1 MENVSKNSTNDKV
14 LSQMKSENLHIS
26 PDDILCSLQPLIA
39 EYFDGDCKCSGDSIT
54 YTAANG
60 QKFYIVA
67 AEIKYAEVK

>member
-14 LSQMKSENLHIS
+14 LSQMKPEKLHIS

-39 EYFDGDCKCSGDSIT
+39 EYFDGYCKCSCNYIT

-60 QKFYIVA
+60 QKFRIVA
-67 AEIKYAEVK
+67 AEIK

>member
-1 MENVSKNSTNDKV
+1 MENVSKNSTSDKV

-39 EYFDGDCKCSGDSIT
+39 EYFGGDCECSSSGIT

-60 QKFYIVA
+60 QKFRILA
-67 AEIKYAEVK
+67 AEIK